1 MSIIER
7 INSSDD
13 IKKLSESELDA
24 LCAEIREFLIKNVAQ
39 TGGHLA
45 SNLGTVE
52 LTVALHRVYDTS
64 VDRIVFDVGHQSYT
78 HKIITGRRDDFPTLR
93 QHGGLSGFPK
103 PYECADDA
111 FVTGHASTS
120 VSVATG
126 MARARALTGDK
137 YDVAAVIGDGA
148 MTGGLAYE
156 GLEDAAA
163 CGEPIVIILNDN
175 NMSISENVGGMSRL
189 LAAMRYKP
197 AYISFKRWY
206 RAEFKKLP
214 ALYRFNHR
222 VKEWFKS
229 WLLPDNTFSQCRQSS
244 DASNIARYAA
254 LKAGI
259 PERAP
264 GNTVMCACASGML
277 AVREG
282 MDSVLLGQNKTVLV
296 GGVESMT
303 NAIYYLS
310 NVRWGLKA
318 GSTEL
323 KDSLTEAQFCSQP
336 ADIYGRFNMGMTAEN
351 IAEKYGITRTEQD
364 EFALHSQ
371 EKAAKAIAEGRFK
384 DEIIP
389 LTVPQGKKQPD
400 LIFDTDEFPRQTSM
414 EALAKLKPAFK
425 PDGSVT
431 AGNASGRN
439 DGASALIL
447 TTESHAKELG
457 LAPLARIKAIANA
470 GVDPKYMGLGPVA
483 AVERIMAQTG
493 YTLGDIQLIELNEAF
508 ASQSIACIRQLNLED
523 RMDIINVNGGA
534 IALGHPIG
542 SSGSR
547 IIVTLLHEMRKRKLD
562 LGLATLCVAGG
573 MGMAAIIETV

>member
-1 MSIIER
+1 MENIVIVEACRTAVGKFGGSLKPLSAADLAVETMKAAIER
-7 INSSDD
+7 SGIDVN
-13 IKKLSESELDA
+13 
-24 LCAEIREFLIKNVAQ
+24 EIDE
-39 TGGHLA
+39 
-45 SNLGTVE
+45 
-52 LTVALHRVYDTS
+52 
-64 VDRIVFDVGHQSYT
+64 VDFG
-78 HKIITGRRDDFPTLR
+78 
-93 QHGGLSGFPK
+93 
-103 PYECADDA
+103 
-111 FVTGHASTS
+111 
-120 VSVATG
+120 
-126 MARARALTGDK
+126 
-137 YDVAAVIGDGA
+137 
-148 MTGGLAYE
+148 
-156 GLEDAAA
+156 
-163 CGEPIVIILNDN
+163 
-175 NMSISENVGGMSRL
+175 
-189 LAAMRYKP
+189 
-197 AYISFKRWY
+197 
-206 RAEFKKLP
+206 
-214 ALYRFNHR
+214 
-222 VKEWFKS
+222 
-229 WLLPDNTFSQCRQSS
+229 QCRQSS

-277 AVREG
+277 AVRDG

-336 ADIYGRFNMGMTAEN
+336 IDIYGRFNMGMTAEN

-425 PDGSVT
+425 TDGTVT

-457 LAPLARIKAIANA
+457 LKPLARIKAIANA

-483 AVERIMAQTG
+483 AVNRIMAQTG
-493 YTLGDIQLIELNEAF
+493 YSLNDIQLIELNEAF

-547 IIVTLLHEMRKRKLD
+547 IIVTLVHEMRKRQLN

-573 MGMAAIIETV
+573 MGMAAIIETM

>member
-1 MSIIER
+1 MD
-7 INSSDD
+7 N
-13 IKKLSESELDA
+13 
-24 LCAEIREFLIKNVAQ
+24 
-39 TGGHLA
+39 
-45 SNLGTVE
+45 
-52 LTVALHRVYDTS
+52 
-64 VDRIVFDVGHQSYT
+64 
-78 HKIITGRRDDFPTLR
+78 
-93 QHGGLSGFPK
+93 
-103 PYECADDA
+103 
-111 FVTGHASTS
+111 
-120 VSVATG
+120 
-126 MARARALTGDK
+126 
-137 YDVAAVIGDGA
+137 
-148 MTGGLAYE
+148 
-156 GLEDAAA
+156 
-163 CGEPIVIILNDN
+163 IVIV
-175 NMSISENVGGMSRL
+175 EACRTAVGKFGGSL
-189 LAAMRYKP
+189 KPLSAADLAVETMKAAIDRSG
-197 AYISFKRWY
+197 IDVNEIDEVDFG
-206 RAEFKKLP
+206 
-214 ALYRFNHR
+214 
-222 VKEWFKS
+222 
-229 WLLPDNTFSQCRQSS
+229 QCRQSS

>member
-1 MSIIER
+1 MDNIVIVEACRTAVGKFGGSLKPLSAADLAVETMKAAIER
-7 INSSDD
+7 SGI
-13 IKKLSESELDA
+13 DA
-24 LCAEIREFLIKNVAQ
+24 NEIDE
-39 TGGHLA
+39 
-45 SNLGTVE
+45 
-52 LTVALHRVYDTS
+52 
-64 VDRIVFDVGHQSYT
+64 VDFG
-78 HKIITGRRDDFPTLR
+78 
-93 QHGGLSGFPK
+93 
-103 PYECADDA
+103 
-111 FVTGHASTS
+111 
-120 VSVATG
+120 
-126 MARARALTGDK
+126 
-137 YDVAAVIGDGA
+137 
-148 MTGGLAYE
+148 
-156 GLEDAAA
+156 
-163 CGEPIVIILNDN
+163 
-175 NMSISENVGGMSRL
+175 
-189 LAAMRYKP
+189 
-197 AYISFKRWY
+197 
-206 RAEFKKLP
+206 
-214 ALYRFNHR
+214 
-222 VKEWFKS
+222 
-229 WLLPDNTFSQCRQSS
+229 QCRQSS

-447 TTESHAKELG
+447 TTESHARELG

>member
-1 MSIIER
+1 MDNIVIVEACRTAVGKFGGSLKPLSAADLAVATMKAAIER
-7 INSSDD
+7 SGI
-13 IKKLSESELDA
+13 DA
-24 LCAEIREFLIKNVAQ
+24 NEIDE
-39 TGGHLA
+39 
-45 SNLGTVE
+45 
-52 LTVALHRVYDTS
+52 
-64 VDRIVFDVGHQSYT
+64 VDFG
-78 HKIITGRRDDFPTLR
+78 
-93 QHGGLSGFPK
+93 
-103 PYECADDA
+103 
-111 FVTGHASTS
+111 
-120 VSVATG
+120 
-126 MARARALTGDK
+126 
-137 YDVAAVIGDGA
+137 
-148 MTGGLAYE
+148 
-156 GLEDAAA
+156 
-163 CGEPIVIILNDN
+163 
-175 NMSISENVGGMSRL
+175 
-189 LAAMRYKP
+189 
-197 AYISFKRWY
+197 
-206 RAEFKKLP
+206 
-214 ALYRFNHR
+214 
-222 VKEWFKS
+222 
-229 WLLPDNTFSQCRQSS
+229 QCRQSS

-318 GSTEL
+318 GNTEL

-351 IAEKYGITRTEQD
+351 IAEKYAVTRIEQD

-371 EKAAKAIAEGRFK
+371 EKAARAIAEGRFK

-400 LIFDTDEFPRQTSM
+400 LIFDTDEFPRKTSI

-457 LAPLARIKAIANA
+457 LTPLARIKAISNA

-483 AVERIMAQTG
+483 AVNRIMAQTG
-493 YTLGDIQLIELNEAF
+493 YSLNDMQLIELNEAF

-547 IIVTLLHEMRKRKLD
+547 IIVTLLHEMRKRQLD

>member
-1 MSIIER
+1 MDNIVIVEACRTAVGKFGGSLKPLSAADLAVETMKAAIER
-7 INSSDD
+7 SGI
-13 IKKLSESELDA
+13 DA
-24 LCAEIREFLIKNVAQ
+24 NEIDE
-39 TGGHLA
+39 
-45 SNLGTVE
+45 
-52 LTVALHRVYDTS
+52 
-64 VDRIVFDVGHQSYT
+64 VDFG
-78 HKIITGRRDDFPTLR
+78 
-93 QHGGLSGFPK
+93 
-103 PYECADDA
+103 
-111 FVTGHASTS
+111 
-120 VSVATG
+120 
-126 MARARALTGDK
+126 
-137 YDVAAVIGDGA
+137 
-148 MTGGLAYE
+148 
-156 GLEDAAA
+156 
-163 CGEPIVIILNDN
+163 
-175 NMSISENVGGMSRL
+175 
-189 LAAMRYKP
+189 
-197 AYISFKRWY
+197 
-206 RAEFKKLP
+206 
-214 ALYRFNHR
+214 
-222 VKEWFKS
+222 
-229 WLLPDNTFSQCRQSS
+229 QCRQSS

-259 PERAP
+259 PERSP

-364 EFALHSQ
+364 TFALHSQ

>member
-1 MSIIER
+1 MDNIVIVEACRTAVGKFGGSLKPLSAADLAVATMKAAIER
-7 INSSDD
+7 SGIDVN
-13 IKKLSESELDA
+13 
-24 LCAEIREFLIKNVAQ
+24 EIDE
-39 TGGHLA
+39 
-45 SNLGTVE
+45 
-52 LTVALHRVYDTS
+52 
-64 VDRIVFDVGHQSYT
+64 VDFG
-78 HKIITGRRDDFPTLR
+78 
-93 QHGGLSGFPK
+93 
-103 PYECADDA
+103 
-111 FVTGHASTS
+111 
-120 VSVATG
+120 
-126 MARARALTGDK
+126 
-137 YDVAAVIGDGA
+137 
-148 MTGGLAYE
+148 
-156 GLEDAAA
+156 
-163 CGEPIVIILNDN
+163 
-175 NMSISENVGGMSRL
+175 
-189 LAAMRYKP
+189 
-197 AYISFKRWY
+197 
-206 RAEFKKLP
+206 
-214 ALYRFNHR
+214 
-222 VKEWFKS
+222 
-229 WLLPDNTFSQCRQSS
+229 QCRQSS

-364 EFALHSQ
+364 TFALHSQ

>member
-1 MSIIER
+1 MDNIVIVEACRTAVGKFGGSLKPLSAADLAVATMKAAIER
-7 INSSDD
+7 SGIDVN
-13 IKKLSESELDA
+13 
-24 LCAEIREFLIKNVAQ
+24 EIDE
-39 TGGHLA
+39 
-45 SNLGTVE
+45 
-52 LTVALHRVYDTS
+52 
-64 VDRIVFDVGHQSYT
+64 VDFG
-78 HKIITGRRDDFPTLR
+78 
-93 QHGGLSGFPK
+93 
-103 PYECADDA
+103 
-111 FVTGHASTS
+111 
-120 VSVATG
+120 
-126 MARARALTGDK
+126 
-137 YDVAAVIGDGA
+137 
-148 MTGGLAYE
+148 
-156 GLEDAAA
+156 
-163 CGEPIVIILNDN
+163 
-175 NMSISENVGGMSRL
+175 
-189 LAAMRYKP
+189 
-197 AYISFKRWY
+197 
-206 RAEFKKLP
+206 
-214 ALYRFNHR
+214 
-222 VKEWFKS
+222 
-229 WLLPDNTFSQCRQSS
+229 QCRQSS

-425 PDGSVT
+425 PDGRVT

-547 IIVTLLHEMRKRKLD
+547 IIVTLLHEMCKRKLD

>member
-1 MSIIER
+1 MDNIVIVEACRTAVGKFGGSLKPLSAADLAVETMKAAIER
-7 INSSDD
+7 SGIDVN
-13 IKKLSESELDA
+13 
-24 LCAEIREFLIKNVAQ
+24 EIDE
-39 TGGHLA
+39 
-45 SNLGTVE
+45 
-52 LTVALHRVYDTS
+52 
-64 VDRIVFDVGHQSYT
+64 VDFG
-78 HKIITGRRDDFPTLR
+78 
-93 QHGGLSGFPK
+93 
-103 PYECADDA
+103 
-111 FVTGHASTS
+111 
-120 VSVATG
+120 
-126 MARARALTGDK
+126 
-137 YDVAAVIGDGA
+137 
-148 MTGGLAYE
+148 
-156 GLEDAAA
+156 
-163 CGEPIVIILNDN
+163 
-175 NMSISENVGGMSRL
+175 
-189 LAAMRYKP
+189 
-197 AYISFKRWY
+197 
-206 RAEFKKLP
+206 
-214 ALYRFNHR
+214 
-222 VKEWFKS
+222 
-229 WLLPDNTFSQCRQSS
+229 QCRQSS

-259 PERAP
+259 PERSP

-303 NAIYYLS
+303 HAIYYLS